1 MERLKPTNDFLFK
14 KLFGESKNADLLK
27 DLLQAILTDIKIKK
41 VQINKDVSLERKLIS
56 EKLGILDIVATLNDS
71 TRVNI
76 EMQVKDYYNTIDRS
90 VFYGTGIYH
99 ENLNSGQDYLEMPKS
114 ISIWITDFDVFA
126 EGPFHERARLK
137 RDYENIVLTDKL
149 EIHYIQLTKF
159 KEKCKR
165 ISNKLEQWL
174 TFIKNENV
182 EEIRMIDNKLVQK
195 AEDEFEYLTGDAE
208 TRRLAELREKAIR
221 DEAAG
226 LKSARR
232 KGIEEGIQQGIQQ
245 GIEKGIE
252 KEKIAT
258 AKKMLAKNISIDII
272 MEVTELTKEEIE
284 KLK

>member
-1 MERLKPTNDFLFK
+1 M
-14 KLFGESKNADLLK
+14 
-27 DLLQAILTDIKIKK
+27 
-41 VQINKDVSLERKLIS
+41 IS

-71 TRVNI
+71 TRVN
-76 EMQVKDYYNTIDRS
+76 
-90 VFYGTGIYH
+90 
-99 ENLNSGQDYLEMPKS
+99 
-114 ISIWITDFDVFA
+114 
-126 EGPFHERARLK
+126 HERARLK

-226 LKSARR
+226 LKSATR
-232 KGIEEGIQQGIQQ
+232 KGIEQG
-245 GIEKGIE
+245 K
-252 KEKIAT
+252 KEV

-272 MEVTELTKEEIE
+272 MEVTELTKEDIE
-284 KLK
+284 NLK

>member
-1 MERLKPTNDFLFK
+1 MGKLKPTNDFLFK
-14 KLFGESKNADLLK
+14 KLFGERKNADLLK
-27 DLLQAILTDIKIKK
+27 DLLQAILTDIKIDK
-41 VQINKDVSLERKLIS
+41 VRINKDVSLERKLIS

-99 ENLNSGQDYLEMPKS
+99 ENLIAGEDYVEMPKS
-114 ISIWITDFDVFA
+114 ISIWITDYDVFE

-232 KGIEEGIQQGIQQ
+232 KGLEE

-252 KEKIAT
+252 KQKIET
-258 AKKMLAKNISIDII
+258 AKKMLAEKIDIELI
-272 MEVTELTKEEIE
+272 MKITELTKEEIE

>member
-114 ISIWITDFDVFA
+114 ISIWITDYDVFE

-232 KGIEEGIQQGIQQ
+232 KGIEEGIQQGI
-245 GIEKGIE
+245 EKGIE
-252 KEKIAT
+252 KQKIET
-258 AKKMLAKNISIDII
+258 AKKMLAEKIDIELI
-272 MEVTELTKEEIE
+272 MKITELAKEEIE